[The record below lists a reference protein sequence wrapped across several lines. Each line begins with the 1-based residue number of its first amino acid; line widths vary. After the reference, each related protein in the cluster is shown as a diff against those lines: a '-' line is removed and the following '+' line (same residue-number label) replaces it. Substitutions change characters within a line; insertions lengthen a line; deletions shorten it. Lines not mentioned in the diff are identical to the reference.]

1 MCIRDSFS
9 RVTAALEHA
18 QLDVRMPVQQ
28 TDCFGRGITGR
39 AGDVN
44 ARHTNCRA
52 RLASSAFTA
61 SI

>member
-1 MCIRDSFS
+1 
-9 RVTAALEHA
+9 
-18 QLDVRMPVQQ
+18 VRMPVQQ

-39 AGDVN
+39 ANDVN

>member
-1 MCIRDSFS
+1 MIGELLS
-9 RVTAALEHA
+9 RVTAALEHP

-28 TDCFGRGITGR
+28 TDYLGCGIPGR

-44 ARHTNCRA
+44 ARHASCRA
-52 RLASSAFTA
+52 RLASSALTA